1 MSERAGRD
9 AYVNHIRDRMGMDL
23 KMIDVYK
30 ILKF

>member
-9 AYVNHIRDRMGMDL
+9 GYVNHIRDRMGTDL

-30 ILKF
+30 IRKF